1 MANDS
6 RTNVNKYIRAL
17 DKRLSAPKFKY
28 TDDSQSPIRSTKR
41 IENLYNN
48 IEKQKSSIVTNPD
61 TRFLNKESTENLNSM
76 ALLHNVSCENM
87 KSQEIRNEENKFK
100 REKNLKKVDIEKR
113 ERMFELIQRG
123 RNEEGG
129 TYGKKMKYK
138 TLTT

>member
-1 MANDS
+1 
-6 RTNVNKYIRAL
+6 
-17 DKRLSAPKFKY
+17 
-28 TDDSQSPIRSTKR
+28 
-41 IENLYNN
+41 
-48 IEKQKSSIVTNPD
+48 
-61 TRFLNKESTENLNSM
+61 M
-76 ALLHNVSCENM
+76 ALLHNVSCDNM